1 MQSCYSFKSLKK
13 VLLNSKPKAEL
24 FATHIQLTKIYYF
37 SNMQEGDVYVGTMV
51 NGLPEGKGE
60 FVYGEGGKK
69 WEKYIGMRTLRR
81 APLKIGHAQHF
92 SMFQELK
99 NVIGP
104 FLFTVLQDNIKN

>member
-24 FATHIQLTKIYYF
+24 FASHIQLTKIYFF

-69 WEKYIGMRTLRR
+69 WEKYIGMRR

-104 FLFTVLQDNIKN
+104 LLFTVLQYNIKN